1 MIRRIPVFL
10 NKWPPFVVAL
20 HDVSLVAYTSDGLS
34 LMARK
39 IGTPMLDSYMNSMV
53 VPNLEGN
60 GYTKETIR
68 IEYEWKPPCC
78 STHLIYGHLLVDYP
92 KVSPKPVVNIMDKG
106 KVRHLGMMTK
116 VLIEVKKK
124 NFGCNNGGNKK
135 FVCVP
140 KGEMK
145 FFLGLQ
151 IHQSPRG
158 IFINQSKYA
167 LEILKK
173 HDMDKCDSI
182 GTPMATS
189 PKLDAD
195 MSGKANW
202 KAPQGGCLDT
212 CKTNS
217 GKIQFLGD
225 KLVSWSSKKHDCT
238 TMPTAEGEC

>member
-1 MIRRIPVFL
+1 MLSSIVDAFVEEHEVGSVGVNRDEGIVGTGTFVTGNSPMQNIFVTPTCRSFKVIDKMRNVTTGPEVATNSLNPVQS
-10 NKWPPFVVAL
+10 W
-20 HDVSLVAYTSDGLS
+20 
-34 LMARK
+34 
-39 IGTPMLDSYMNSMV
+39 
-53 VPNLEGN
+53 
-60 GYTKETIR
+60 
-68 IEYEWKPPCC
+68 
-78 STHLIYGHLLVDYP
+78 
-92 KVSPKPVVNIMDKG
+92 
-106 KVRHLGMMTK
+106 
-116 VLIEVKKK
+116 
-124 NFGCNNGGNKK
+124 
-135 FVCVP
+135 
-140 KGEMK
+140 EMK

-151 IHQSPRG
+151 IHQSTRG

-173 HDMDKCDSI
+173 HGMDKCDSI

-195 MSGKANW
+195 LSGKANW

-212 CKTNS
+212 YKTNS